1 MTVNQSDIDG
11 SLKAPSTVAIS
22 EAWTYSGIDFDHHCA
37 KMFNHVDRNHPRGAK
52 TLVVIVEPSSVGVI
66 NFRASQNTSLGR
78 HFHTATHDASQS
90 SMCCPPESV

>member
-1 MTVNQSDIDG
+1 MFFGDIMEAACEVMNPQINTAVSD
-11 SLKAPSTVAIS
+11 SAILI
-22 EAWTYSGIDFDHHCA
+22 GPI
-37 KMFNHVDRNHPRGAK
+37 VINHPRGAK